1 MPNRQPVR
9 PFMRTAPGG
18 REVVTVP
25 AYVHGERLDA
35 FLTKTVGGRSRSD
48 WQRLVELALI
58 KVNDRTV
65 KPSTRV
71 WPNERVSIDP
81 VAPHVALRPASDIPF
96 DIVYEDEAMVVVN
109 KPPGLVVHPSPGHE
123 ADTLVNGL
131 LARFPELQDP
141 TGELRPGIVHRLDKD
156 TSGLIVIGRTTQAI
170 AELQR
175 QMKDRETIKRY
186 HLLVNGV
193 IHEDEAII
201 DAPIGRDTRDRQKMS
216 IRADSRESVTRFKV
230 VERFEDYTL
239 VDAILETGRTH
250 QLRVH
255 FAFIGHGVAADGTYG
270 SGRRP
275 AGLHRQFV
283 HAHYLSIKSPVS
295 GKPVELDIPLTPDLQ
310 AVIDDLMR
318 IRTIQAARGG

>member
-1 MPNRQPVR
+1 MRSRQPVR
-9 PFMRTAPGG
+9 PSMHTAPGG
-18 REVVTVP
+18 REIVTVP

-48 WQRLVELALI
+48 WQRLVELDLI
-58 KVNDRTV
+58 KVNGRTV

-81 VAPHVALRPASDIPF
+81 VAPHATLRAATEIPI
-96 DIVYEDEAMVVVN
+96 DIVYEDSAMVVVN
-109 KPPGLVVHPSPGHE
+109 KPPGLVVHPAPGHE
-123 ADTLVNGL
+123 SDTLVNAL

-156 TSGLIVIGRTTQAI
+156 TSGLIVIGRTTQAV
-170 AELQR
+170 AALQD
-175 QMKDRETIKRY
+175 QMKDRTSVKRY

-216 IRADSRESVTRFKV
+216 VRADSRQAVTRFRV
-230 VERFEDYTL
+230 EERFEDYTL
-239 VDAILETGRTH
+239 VDATLETGRTH

-270 SGRRP
+270 SGRRRR
-275 AGLHRQFV
+275 ACIASSCTH
-283 HAHYLSIKSPVS
+283 
-295 GKPVELDIPLTPDLQ
+295 
-310 AVIDDLMR
+310 
-318 IRTIQAARGG
+318 TI

>member
-1 MPNRQPVR
+1 MH
-9 PFMRTAPGG
+9 TAPGG
-18 REVVTVP
+18 REIVTVP

-35 FLTKTVGGRSRSD
+35 FLTKSVGGRSRSD
-48 WQRLVELALI
+48 WQRLVELDLI
-58 KVNDRTV
+58 KVNGRSA

-71 WPNERVSIDP
+71 WPNEHVSIDP
-81 VAPHVALRPASDIPF
+81 VAPHATLRAATEIPIDI
-96 DIVYEDEAMVVVN
+96 IYEDPAMVVVN
-109 KPPGLVVHPSPGHE
+109 KPPGLVVHPAPGHE
-123 ADTLVNGL
+123 SDTLVNAL

-156 TSGLIVIGRTTQAI
+156 TSGLIVIGRTIQAV

-175 QMKDRETIKRY
+175 QMKDRTSVKRY
-186 HLLVNGV
+186 HVLVNGV
-193 IHEDEAII
+193 IHEDEAVI

-216 IRADSRESVTRFKV
+216 IRADAREAVTRFRV
-230 VERFEDYTL
+230 TERFEDYTL
-239 VDAILETGRTH
+239 VDATLETGRTH

-283 HAHYLSIKSPVS
+283 HAHYLKLISPDS
-295 GKPVELDIPLTPDLQ
+295 GQLVELDIPLAADLQ
-310 AVIDDLMR
+310 ACIDELHR
-318 IRTIQAARGG
+318 QQQKLEARRG